1 VGKVTDIVDFP
12 RRYSVILYITLL
24 CQHKIEQVGG
34 FGRLKKVINRLQRG
48 VKQELSLPMSAQA
61 CIHGRLPVV

>member
-1 VGKVTDIVDFP
+1 M
-12 RRYSVILYITLL
+12 ILYITLL

-48 VKQELSLPMSAQA
+48 VKQELSLPMSGQA